1 MPPLESIEPPPL
13 RGRGRPDGE
22 QGRVRPAPQQQP
34 DSREPERSDLGA
46 GGEERVNC
54 GGKVRSKHRQF
65 AKRRRSHPQGILT
78 RVSPFGAESFA
89 TTRTSPIFRA
99 PWPSCVL
106 RAGPRL

>member
-1 MPPLESIEPPPL
+1 MLPLESIEPPL
-13 RGRGRPDGE
+13 FEVEGDRT
-22 QGRVRPAPQQQP
+22 V
-34 DSREPERSDLGA
+34 SRDAFDLPPSNSPIHESPRSDLGA